1 MSEHSLAI
9 SATTFCLPGCKHG
22 YFISEFVH
30 FMMDVYSHSLAFGFA
45 CGANKENLGKT
56 CFWLFSVDLIYI
68 KQLYMQNWS
77 LLPFHSISSHLN
89 F

>member
-9 SATTFCLPGCKHG
+9 PATTFCLPGCKHV

-45 CGANKENLGKT
+45 CGANKGNLGKT

-68 KQLYMQNWS
+68 KQLYM
-77 LLPFHSISSHLN
+77 
-89 F
+89 